1 MIDIFDFDILD
12 FQGVLNLGDP
22 SSGDPNMKTMGKLVR
37 KEQLIKPLIET
48 NMGMV
53 QAFSDL

>member
-1 MIDIFDFDILD
+1 M
-12 FQGVLNLGDP
+12 LNLGDAAR
-22 SSGDPNMKTMGKLVR
+22 GDPNMKTMGKLVR